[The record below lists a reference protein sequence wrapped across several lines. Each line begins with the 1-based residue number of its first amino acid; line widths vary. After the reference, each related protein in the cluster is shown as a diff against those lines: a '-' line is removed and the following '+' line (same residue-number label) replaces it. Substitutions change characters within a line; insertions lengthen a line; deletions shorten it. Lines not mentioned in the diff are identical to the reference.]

1 VVTDRA
7 GDKQLAGYVRVDADG
22 PEVTVADLRQYLA
35 QRLPSYMVPTH
46 LMVLDS
52 FPLTANKKI
61 DRAALPHPDEAA
73 TEDTFVAPSTL
84 IETVLVDMYANLL
97 NLDRVGIED
106 SFFDVGGSS
115 LQAMQLVTR
124 LRNDLAVDVD
134 VTAIFLAPT
143 PRLLAVLLCEKHG
156 MEDAELGDDG
166 IDGFTDAELLNS

>member
-1 VVTDRA
+1 
-7 GDKQLAGYVRVDADG
+7 
-22 PEVTVADLRQYLA
+22 
-35 QRLPSYMVPTH
+35 
-46 LMVLDS
+46 
-52 FPLTANKKI
+52 
-61 DRAALPHPDEAA
+61 
-73 TEDTFVAPSTL
+73 
-84 IETVLVDMYANLL
+84 MYANLL

-156 MEDAELGDDG
+156 MEDAELGEDG